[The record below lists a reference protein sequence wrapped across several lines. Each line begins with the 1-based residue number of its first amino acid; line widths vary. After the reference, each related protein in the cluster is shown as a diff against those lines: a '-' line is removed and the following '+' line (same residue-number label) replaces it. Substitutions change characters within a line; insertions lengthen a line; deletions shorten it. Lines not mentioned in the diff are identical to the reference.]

1 MAGTMKDITENYEK
15 LHKLQMI
22 NIILRN
28 MSSYVD
34 DVVSRLEDDFDD
46 CEDFDDYVTESIIK
60 NTRENIETLSKYIN
74 EPKSLWRNCLGA
86 LDENFVS
93 IGVIYDIR

>member
-15 LHKLQMI
+15 LHRLQMI

-74 EPKSLWRNCLGA
+74 EQKKPLAELIRNT
-86 LDENFVS
+86 
-93 IGVIYDIR
+93 

>member
-15 LHKLQMI
+15 LHRLQMI
-22 NIILRN
+22 NTILRN

-46 CEDFDDYVTESIIK
+46 CEDFDDYVTESVIK
-60 NTRENIETLSKYIN
+60 NTRENIEILSRYIY
-74 EPKSLWRNCLGA
+74 EPKKSLAELLGNA
-86 LDENFVS
+86 
-93 IGVIYDIR
+93 

>member
-15 LHKLQMI
+15 LHRLQMI
-22 NIILRN
+22 NIILKN

-34 DVVSRLEDDFDD
+34 DVVSRLEDEFDD
-46 CEDFDDYVTESIIK
+46 CEDFEDYVTESIIK

-74 EPKSLWRNCLGA
+74 EPQMPLAELLKNTR
-86 LDENFVS
+86 
-93 IGVIYDIR
+93 

>member
-1 MAGTMKDITENYEK
+1 MAGTMKEIAENNEK
-15 LHKLQMI
+15 LHRLQMI

-34 DVVSRLEDDFDD
+34 DVVSRLEDEFDD
-46 CEDFDDYVTESIIK
+46 CEDFEDYVTESIIK

-74 EPKSLWRNCLGA
+74 EPQKPFAELLKNTR
-86 LDENFVS
+86 
-93 IGVIYDIR
+93 